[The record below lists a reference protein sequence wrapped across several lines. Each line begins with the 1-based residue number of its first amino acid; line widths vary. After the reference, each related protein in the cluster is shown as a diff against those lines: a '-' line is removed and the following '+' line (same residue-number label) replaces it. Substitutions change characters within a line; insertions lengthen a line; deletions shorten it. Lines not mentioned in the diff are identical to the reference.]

1 MGKAVFITG
10 TDTDAGKSVVTAQLL
25 RGLGRAGL
33 RVAGMKPVASGCE
46 WRDGRLW
53 SADVAVH
60 AAASTVPVASEL
72 AAPYL
77 FEPPVSP
84 HIAAR
89 EAGVRIDLAHLQHC
103 LAGLRQQTDVVLVE
117 GAGGWLAPLSDE
129 LTMADLA
136 AALDLPVI
144 LVVGM
149 RLGCINHAMLSAA
162 AILASS
168 CRLLGWVANPLEPAM
183 NRYAD
188 NLAYLTAHMPAPLL
202 AELEHRPDAGELVL
216 PVDSGLLAAL
226 ELPVRQS

>member
-25 RGLGRAGL
+25 RGLGGTGL

-53 SADVAVH
+53 SSDVAMH

-89 EAGVRIDLAHLQHC
+89 EADVRIDIAHLQHC

-202 AELEHRPDAGELVL
+202 AELSYQPDAALQSL
-216 PVDSGLLAAL
+216 IITDDLFAILA
-226 ELPVRQS
+226 PPKP